1 MSGLLAHNSLKVQHD
16 TVKITFPKFLGYIT
30 DIAPVAFENEPDCIG
45 YAWFRSTKDNDTI
58 PLHWCRG
65 FEV

>member
-1 MSGLLAHNSLKVQHD
+1 MSGLFAHNILKINHNSVR
-16 TVKITFPKFLGYIT
+16 ITFPKFFKYIA
-30 DIAPVAFENEPDCIG
+30 DIAPVAYENEPDCIG